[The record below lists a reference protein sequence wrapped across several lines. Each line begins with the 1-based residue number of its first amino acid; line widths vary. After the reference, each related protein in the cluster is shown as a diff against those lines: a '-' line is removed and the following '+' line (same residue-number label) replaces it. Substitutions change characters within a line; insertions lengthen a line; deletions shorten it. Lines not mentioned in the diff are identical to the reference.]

1 MVSFSVITPIYN
13 AEPFVESI
21 RSITSQ
27 SSSNFEV
34 ILVDDCSS
42 DCSAQK
48 IYNALYGSIPSITL
62 LSTLDYRDASTPRG
76 PWLARNL
83 AIDSSSCDYLC
94 FHDVDDIWLPQR
106 LSNLHDYISSHP
118 TSDFL
123 YSNVIKSNSSLSK
136 FYPKPSLP
144 CIPPRLQLYIWN
156 PFVMSSI
163 VINRSSLASIRF
175 SLFGMKTISLF
186 STFSVPYLALNALLS
201 THLTVSTVFLAHLY
215 QVIKFVIPWW
225 FACYSYFNLP
235 IFLSIPFFSLK
246 LIAEVI
252 ESYCSF
258 PRFTSCSSSSSNLI
272 KMISITG
279 TNGFISRRLALEFSV
294 LVLRLIQYHFV
305 NLQLLKA
312 FLLLLLL

>member
-13 AEPFVESI
+13 AEPFVESYI

-163 VINRSSLASIRF
+163 VINRFSLASIRF
-175 SLFGMKTISLF
+175 QSLRHEDYIFIFDFFSSL
-186 STFSVPYLALNALLS
+186 SSPKCTALHTFDCIYRVSSSSLS
-201 THLTVSTVFLAHLY
+201 GNK
-215 QVIKFVIPWW
+215 IRVIPWW
-225 FACYSYFNLP
+225 FACYSYFKLP

-252 ESYCSF
+252 EKLF
-258 PRFTSCSSSSSNLI
+258 
-272 KMISITG
+272 
-279 TNGFISRRLALEFSV
+279 V
-294 LVLRLIQYHFV
+294 LFHVLPHVRPPHPT
-305 NLQLLKA
+305 LLK
-312 FLLLLLL
+312 